1 MSYQLGIDTGGTYT
15 DAVIVDEGQSVLAKN
30 KSLTTAYDLTVGIGN
45 AISSIPENFLQ
56 NVDLVALSTT
66 LSTNSVVEG
75 RGAPVGILLAGYNQ
89 QQVEKSGLV
98 EIIDRELIT
107 LLDGGHGATGEES
120 TALDVKLARQKIL
133 DQADKVSAFAISGMF
148 GTRNPGHEKVLRDL
162 VYKLTGKPVACGHE
176 LASSLG
182 APRRALTAALNA
194 RMILYIQALIDSV
207 EHILEQKGIKAPL
220 MIVKGDGSL
229 VNADT
234 ARLQPVATVLSGP
247 AASVIGACA
256 LSGEKNAIV
265 VDMGGTTTDIA
276 IVTDGQPELCEDGAR
291 IGDWQ
296 PMVEAIRVFSIGL
309 GGDSEVRF
317 KGKMDISQRR
327 VVPMSLLA
335 YRFPEVMPA
344 IERQFA
350 GGPSPR
356 NNKFALPLQKN
367 EVLIRQLSD
376 LELDAWERMQEGP
389 IELEMLVDTNRPLMR
404 AIARME
410 RLGLVIYSGFTPSD
424 ATHVLGMS
432 DHWNLEAA
440 ELGAKIWGRQ
450 MRHLYGCGSWEV
462 GDAVA
467 PCKEVF
473 DLVTHKIS
481 QKLIEAGLN
490 QHGKLAD
497 SQSQNLTQL
506 LADIVLQKGRSEK
519 VNPLFQL
526 QFASSYP
533 IVAVGGPAAD
543 YFPEVARLLDVR
555 LNLPEN
561 ADTANAIGAVLGAVV
576 QISHVTVTQP
586 EFGVFYLFHR
596 DEPIRFD
603 SLELAVDEATRIAS
617 REAHDMAVSAGA
629 TSIETKIRED
639 ANHVKHDIDGEL
651 FVSTTITA
659 VASGRPSCL
668 VPAEGD
674 GASPRLPR

>member
-15 DAVIVDEGQSVLAKN
+15 DAVIVDEQQTVIAKN
-30 KSLTTAYDLTVGIGN
+30 KSLTTRFDLTIGIGN
-45 AISSIPENFLQ
+45 AISSLPPDLLTDVN
-56 NVDLVALSTT
+56 LVALSTT

-75 RGAPVGILLAGYNQ
+75 RGAPVAILLPGYNE
-89 QQVEKSGLV
+89 QQVKKSGLYDIL
-98 EIIDRELIT
+98 ENEFIT
-107 LLDGGHGATGEES
+107 TMEGGHTATGDQFQ
-120 TALDVKLARQKIL
+120 ALDIERAKRKIL
-133 DQADKVSAFAISGMF
+133 EHSEYVSAFAVSSMF
-148 GTRNPGHEKVLRDL
+148 GTRNPGHEKQLRNL
-162 VYKLTGKPVACGHE
+162 VNELTGKPVACGHE

-194 RMILYIQALIDSV
+194 RMILYIQALINSV
-207 EHILEQKGIKAPL
+207 ESILKEKRITAPL

-229 VNADT
+229 VNSET
-234 ARLQPVATVLSGP
+234 ALLQPVATVLSGP

-256 LSGEKNAIV
+256 LSGLQDAIV

-317 KGKMDISQRR
+317 KAKLDISQRR

-335 YRFPEVMPA
+335 HQFPQVIPA
-344 IERQFA
+344 MERQLA
-350 GGPSPR
+350 GSPSPR

-367 EVLIRQLSD
+367 EVLIRHLNEIELS
-376 LELDAWERMQEGP
+376 AWERLQQGP
-389 IELEMLVDTNRPLMR
+389 VELESLVDGHRQMLR

-432 DHWNLEAA
+432 DHWDIHAA
-440 ELGAKIWGRQ
+440 ETGAKIWGRQ
-450 MRHLYGCGSWEV
+450 MRHLYGCGDWQV

-467 PCKEVF
+467 PSKAVF
-473 DLVTHKIS
+473 DLVTRNIS

-490 QHGKLAD
+490 QHGKLLD
-497 SQSQNLTQL
+497 SQSRNLTQL
-506 LADIVLQKGRSEK
+506 LADIILRRGSAAR
-519 VNPLFQL
+519 VNPLFDL
-526 QFASSYP
+526 QFAKDYP

-543 YFPEVARLLDVR
+543 FFPEVARLLGVDLV
-555 LNLPEN
+555 LPEN

-576 QISHVTVTQP
+576 QIVHVTVTQP
-586 EFGVFYLFHR
+586 EFGVFYLFHK
-596 DEPIRFD
+596 DEPKKFEQLDVAIAQAIEIAK
-603 SLELAVDEATRIAS
+603 LEAHELAVA
-617 REAHDMAVSAGA
+617 AGA
-629 TSIETKIRED
+629 MSIETKIRQD
-639 ANHVKHDIDGEL
+639 ANHIKHDIDGEL

-659 VASGRPSCL
+659 VASGRPDCL
-668 VPAEGD
+668 VQQPVK
-674 GASPRLPR
+674 SPRTHV